1 MTCIR
6 LIVNISSNL
15 SFSVCFQDGERQLAS
30 GMLFWSWLCGP
41 FFLWNEPRG
50 KRIFL
55 KGINKVFKNILC
67 CAHLPVLPLIC
78 LAFSSHFF
86 PFPPIILLLI
96 SIQCMPLCLSFVELF
111 FFFYSQAPHIQPPPE
126 LYSAHPAALALK
138 ERPAERRQMA
148 QHLCVGFSST
158 SISTCFS
165 SFFPVRYETDHNSWP
180 VSLLKL
186 QSAVT

>member
-96 SIQCMPLCLSFVELF
+96 SIQCMPLCLSFVEF
-111 FFFYSQAPHIQPPPE
+111 FFFFLLSSPPHPTPTRTLLCTSSCFSVKGKASRE
-126 LYSAHPAALALK
+126 AAN
-138 ERPAERRQMA
+138 
-148 QHLCVGFSST
+148 GST
-158 SISTCFS
+158 SVCWF
-165 SFFPVRYETDHNSWP
+165 
-180 VSLLKL
+180 
-186 QSAVT
+186 